1 MYLLLLVDLSKTS
14 TKRLQ
19 ANLQL
24 AIVIMR
30 ASRDDI
36 YRDVKKWAL
45 MSQNRNIATQ
55 VLIRDTAR
63 AIASRLDLS
72 LSIITQIN
80 CKLGG
85 DLWTLDG
92 ALTGIM
98 VIGMLVAWKSSDQIA
113 QTVHKL
119 Y

>member
-1 MYLLLLVDLSKTS
+1 
-14 TKRLQ
+14 
-19 ANLQL
+19 
-24 AIVIMR
+24 MR

-36 YRDVKKWAL
+36 YCDVKKWAL

-63 AIASRLDLS
+63 AIASRPQVC

-80 CKLGG
+80 CKMGG

-92 ALTGIM
+92 TLTGIM
-98 VIGMLVAWKSSDQIA
+98 VIGKHFEQINRLSCIELA
-113 QTVHKL
+113 TW
-119 Y
+119 